1 MRPIQ
6 NIRKNVFRLSQQEFA
21 DLAGVTQPTV
31 SRWERGVALDETA
44 MRNIRAGAVSRGIR
58 WDDRLFFE
66 VFDLPAR
73 RRRVAEAA

>member
-1 MRPIQ
+1 MKPIQ
-6 NIRKNVFRLSQQEFA
+6 HIRKKVFGLTQHEFA
-21 DLAGVTQPTV
+21 AVAGVTQATV

-44 MRNIRAGAVSRGIR
+44 MRNIRAGAVARGIR